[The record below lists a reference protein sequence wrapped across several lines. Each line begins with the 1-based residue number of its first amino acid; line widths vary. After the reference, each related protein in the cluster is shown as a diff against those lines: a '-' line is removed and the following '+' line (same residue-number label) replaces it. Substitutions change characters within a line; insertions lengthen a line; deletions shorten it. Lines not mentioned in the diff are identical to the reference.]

1 MTAQPLETFRF
12 LIVCGMAILIGL
24 VAQSIGL
31 LIGAACSVTSSVFIG
46 PISTI
51 PIFLFSGFFV
61 TLNTVPAYIRWVSA
75 ISYAKYAFQSTLTAV
90 YGFDREELSCTQAFC
105 LFKKPSKFLEQL
117 DCVDVNV
124 SLHAIYL
131 VILLLVCR
139 ILSYWALRFKIMSE
153 RR

>member
-1 MTAQPLETFRF
+1 MAPSGEHDVMEISF
-12 LIVCGMAILIGL
+12 LVF
-24 VAQSIGL
+24 Q
-31 LIGAACSVTSSVFIG
+31 SSVFIG

-90 YGFDREELSCTQAFC
+90 YGFNRADLKCTTGFC
-105 LFKKPSKFLEQL
+105 LFKTPTKFLEQL
-117 DCVDVNV
+117 DCEDINV
-124 SLHAIYL
+124 GLQATYL
-131 VILLLVCR
+131 IILLLVCR